1 MNQQENDAKPVEP
14 KIEVTVAELEKLRA
28 IEEIYKLSI
37 GINQA
42 TARIQLLEKQLGK

>member
-1 MNQQENDAKPVEP
+1 MSQEQTEKPVEP
-14 KIEVTVAELEKLRA
+14 KIEVTAAELERLRA

-42 TARIQLLEKQLGK
+42 TARIQQLEKQLGK